1 MIREFISLYR
11 LYRRHHS
18 TGYALQTAWR
28 IAVQRIP
35 F

>member
-1 MIREFISLYR
+1 MIREFIHIYLLYR
-11 LYRRHHS
+11 VCHGRR
-18 TGYALQTAWR
+18 YALNTAWR